1 MGENA
6 MTFRT
11 TAIMGIALGAI
22 SCFLISKQVIAGT
35 ATTTAPIITY
45 TANGTFASVPTSG
58 ADTLKLAAEPF
69 TVSIAVSAAT
79 VPFKI
84 GPNWAAYNRLKLT
97 GTVHSG
103 LLGPTPVNIASNQAT
118 IIQAIAPN
126 QYDLFT
132 MESPVSV
139 IGIAL
144 TIKASVV
151 MPYGTISNQ
160 LLHPFNA
167 VTLVPG
173 NASVIYSN
181 GTDSTTLAVQ
191 SGTLTATIP

>member
-1 MGENA
+1 

-11 TAIMGIALGAI
+11 TAVTGIALAALSG
-22 SCFLISKQVIAGT
+22 FLISKQVIAGT

-58 ADTLKLAAEPF
+58 ADTLKLAGEPF
-69 TVSIAVSAAT
+69 TVSIAASAAT

-97 GTVHSG
+97 GTVYSG

-132 MESPVSV
+132 MQAPINV

-144 TIKASVV
+144 TIKASFV

-167 VTLVPG
+167 VTLAPG
-173 NASVIYSN
+173 NATVTYSN
-181 GTDSTTLAVQ
+181 GTDTTVLAIQ
-191 SGTLTATIP
+191 TGTLSATIP